1 MKDHLIV
8 LPGRGYASP
17 STDPR
22 LARKLEELSEATP
35 AAPADDERSALPL
48 EAQRLVAEWDG
59 HAVVAGFDGPTRTWV
74 FVALHDSTLG
84 LTAGGCRMQVYA
96 EHVGALADAMRLA
109 EAMTSKWA
117 VTGLGYGGGKAVLSI
132 PRALSPSEREG
143 LFRRFGRVLESLGGV
158 YQTGP
163 DLGTSS
169 QDMAVLAECTSYSNG
184 FDRKTGGPVDSGLYT
199 ALGVRRGIEEA
210 AKFVY
215 GEAGLKGRAVV
226 VEGLGG
232 VGGALAR
239 MLAAAGAELVL
250 SDIDERRARAL
261 GDELGCL
268 VLEPGR
274 VYAYPCDVYAP
285 CAVGGTLNRETAE
298 TLRCRIVAGAAN
310 NQLADESV
318 SELLHSRGVFYVP
331 DFVLNAGGAMA
342 LTMISGGAPDEEVRG
357 RVEGIAATLAE
368 VFAEAAS
375 SDSTP
380 LAAARRRVARALE
393 SARDSTPKLSD

>member
-1 MKDHLIV
+1 MEDNLIV
-8 LPGRGYASP
+8 LRGEAYASP
-17 STDPR
+17 SAHPR
-22 LARKLEELSEATP
+22 LTSKLGELREATHT
-35 AAPADDERSALPL
+35 ASGSGEHSALL
-48 EAQRLVAEWDG
+48 RAAERLVASWEG
-59 HAVVAGFDGPTRTWV
+59 NGVLASFDAPTRTWM
-74 FVALHDSTLG
+74 FIALHDSTLG

-96 EHVGALADAMRLA
+96 EHACALSDAMRLA

-117 VTGLGYGGGKAVLSI
+117 MTGLGYGGGKAVLSV

-143 LFRRFGRVLESLGGV
+143 LFLRFGRVLESLGGI

-163 DLGTSS
+163 DLGTSWE
-169 QDMAVLAECTSYSNG
+169 DMAVLARCTSYSNG
-184 FDRKTGGPVDSGLYT
+184 FDLKTGRPIDSGFYT
-199 ALGVRRGIEEA
+199 AMGVRCGLREA

-215 GEAGLKGRAVV
+215 GDAGLGGRVVV
-226 VEGLGG
+226 VEGVGG

-239 MLAAAGAELVL
+239 MLAEAGAEVVL
-250 SDIDERRARAL
+250 SDIDGRRARVL
-261 GDELGCL
+261 GDELGCR
-268 VLEPGR
+268 VLEPEE
-274 VYAYPCDVYAP
+274 VSAYPCDVYAP

-318 SELLHSRGVFYVP
+318 SELLHSRGVLYVP

-342 LTMISGGAPDEEVRG
+342 LTLVGGGASEGEVRV

-375 SDSTP
+375 SGSTP
-380 LAAARRRVARALE
+380 LDAARRRVAKTLE
-393 SARDSTPKLSD
+393 SARNSAQGPSD

>member
-1 MKDHLIV
+1 MKDDLIV
-8 LPGRGYASP
+8 LRGRGYASP
-17 STDPR
+17 SAHT
-22 LARKLEELSEATP
+22 LLTSKLEELCEATR
-35 AAPADDERSALPL
+35 AASDAGEHSALL
-48 EAQRLVAEWDG
+48 REAERLVASWEG
-59 HAVVAGFDGPTRTWV
+59 NGVLAGFDAPTRTWM

-96 EHVGALADAMRLA
+96 EHAHALSDAMRLA

-117 VTGLGYGGGKAVLSI
+117 MTGLGYGGGKSVLSV

-143 LFRRFGRVLESLGGV
+143 LFQRFGLVLESLGGI

-163 DLGTSS
+163 DLGTSWE
-169 QDMAVLAECTSYSNG
+169 DMAVLTRCTSYSNG
-184 FDRKTGGPVDSGLYT
+184 FDRETGRPIDSGVYT
-199 ALGVRRGIEEA
+199 ALGVRRGIEA
-210 AKFVY
+210 AAEFVY
-215 GEAGLKGRAVV
+215 GDAGLSGRVVV
-226 VEGLGG
+226 VEGVGG

-239 MLAAAGAELVL
+239 MLAAAGAEVVL
-250 SDIDERRARAL
+250 SDIDERRARDL
-261 GDELGCL
+261 SDELGCR
-268 VLEPGR
+268 VLEPEE
-274 VYAYPCDVYAP
+274 VSAHPCDVYAP

-318 SELLHSRGVFYVP
+318 SELLHTRGVFYVP

-342 LTMISGGAPDEEVRG
+342 LTMVSGGASDGEVRG

-380 LAAARRRVARALE
+380 LAAARRRVARTLE
-393 SARDSTPKLSD
+393 SARDSASKPLD